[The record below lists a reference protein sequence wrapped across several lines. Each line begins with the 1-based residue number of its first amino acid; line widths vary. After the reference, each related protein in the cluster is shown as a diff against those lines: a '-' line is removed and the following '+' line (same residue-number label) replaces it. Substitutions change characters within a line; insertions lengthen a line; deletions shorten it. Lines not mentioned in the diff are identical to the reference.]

1 MESQILDSRAA
12 ISSLSQKQT
21 RKQKRVEKG
30 GESTKGIGIKKS
42 QTLSLGSNRV

>member
-12 ISSLSQKQT
+12 VSSLSQKQT

-30 GESTKGIGIKKS
+30 GKHKGIGIKKS
-42 QTLSLGSNRV
+42 QTLSLGSNTV